1 MKRRDVIWM
10 FAFLIFALATLAVDF
25 TNEPVWVIRDSGSA
39 FGTRRNGD
47 LDARWRVQA
56 GNGVMM
62 WGDGQSAPYAGMG
75 FTKQTD
81 GRAML
86 ELNSASP
93 VGIILNSSGGDAL
106 SITAENGCL
115 VIRNE
120 THSAN
125 YIIQTICDAPTPTD
139 LPTAT
144 EVVTPTAVPSVTE
157 SAIPTNTPVVSA
169 TATPNCSVYTINP
182 VFIQG
187 TWGSGQP
194 RVYISTANSGA
205 DSPSIESMSFTWD
218 LYHATNPGQFL
229 TRWRFNGVV
238 ISNTDYQ
245 VSPASL
251 PGDPSAVFSPGTSK
265 VLSLDF
271 ANVDIAWPG
280 AFPANSFGVEIHLSN
295 GCTLFRAAVPT
306 PQATPTQE

>member
-1 MKRRDVIWM
+1 MTKRDFVWIVI
-10 FAFLIFALATLAVDF
+10 LVIFALASIAVDF

-39 FGTRRNGD
+39 FGTRKNGD

-75 FTKQTD
+75 FTKQAD

-120 THSAN
+120 THSAD

-139 LPTAT
+139 PPTAT
-144 EVVTPTAVPSVTE
+144 EAVTPTAVPSVTE

-169 TATPNCSVYTINP
+169 TAIPNCSVYTINP

-194 RVYISTANSGA
+194 RVYISVANSGA

-218 LYHATNPGQFL
+218 LYHTLNPGQFV

-238 ISNTDYQ
+238 ISNTDQ
-245 VSPASL
+245 LDSPASI
-251 PGDPSAVFSPGTSK
+251 PGSPSAILGAGTNR
-265 VLSLDF
+265 VLSLDYSDLD
-271 ANVDIAWPG
+271 AAWPG
-280 AFPANSFGVEIHLSN
+280 IVPANSFGVEIHLSN
-295 GCTLFRAAVPT
+295 GCSLFRAAIPT